1 MHGPRPSVDDA
12 ATLFRQG
19 HLRQAAAAAGAA
31 LERAGDA
38 MPPAARLQCLTIEG
52 FARAEAGPWST
63 ALDRAQQAFELAC
76 TMPQE
81 SAPAPTLN
89 LLAGLH
95 ARLGRFDEAEMLGLR
110 ALALA
115 RQGFDDRAVVQGI
128 NTLLA
133 LMLDAHDHHRQAG
146 RHEAAAAT
154 LARLEPLA
162 LQGQAVLARETDP
175 FRAAVL
181 RSNLAG
187 VELLAGRLD
196 VAERWLVDVAR
207 SAADSGFDA
216 VLSRAMSRQARCA
229 WLRGDLE
236 RARRGFIQVWCR
248 LRADGLLTA
257 QEDTLGWMAQVAA
270 GRGRTGLAARLSR
283 RSGRLAQARQA
294 HVPPNE
300 SGPASVFSQLDASGH

>member
-1 MHGPRPSVDDA
+1 MPGPRPRVDDA
-12 ATLFRQG
+12 AALFRQG
-19 HLRQAAAAAGAA
+19 HLREAAAAAQAA
-31 LERAGDA
+31 LLAAADT
-38 MPPAARLQCLTIEG
+38 MPPGDRLECLTIEG

-63 ALDRAQQAFELAC
+63 ALERAREAFELAC

-95 ARLGRFDEAEMLGLR
+95 ARLGRFDEAEMIGLR

-128 NTLLA
+128 NTLIA
-133 LMLDAHDHHRQAG
+133 LMLDAHDHHRHAG

-162 LQGQAVLARETDP
+162 LQGQAVLAREPDP

-196 VAERWLVDVAR
+196 VAERWLDEVVRVA
-207 SAADSGFDA
+207 AAAGFDT

-236 RARRGFIQVWCR
+236 RARRGYVQVWCR
-248 LRADGLLTA
+248 LRDDGLLTA
-257 QEDTLGWMAQVAA
+257 QEDTLGWMAAVAA
-270 GRGRTGLAARLSR
+270 ERGRTSFAARLARRGARMAQTR
-283 RSGRLAQARQA
+283 RS
-294 HVPPNE
+294 HVPPLE
-300 SGPASVFSQLDASGH
+300 AGPAAVFSQLDASGH